1 MTKKFSA
8 ALGRSAL
15 PLLCVL
21 LLTASP
27 CVVAQARKSAPR
39 FADYHIREIYRGRN
53 ARVVLTK
60 DGWSFRTRLREAAR
74 DKPNFAGRYILT
86 AWGCGAGCQLGAVI
100 DAKTGRVYWLPHAAT
115 FDYDTDDYE
124 PIKFRRDSRLLI
136 IFGARDFD
144 DDADIDKDFGT
155 HYYVFERGRFK
166 QVYFVHKLP
175 HERETNR

>member
-1 MTKKFSA
+1 MPF
-8 ALGRSAL
+8 
-15 PLLCVL
+15 LCVL
-21 LLTASP
+21 LLAASP
-27 CVVAQARKSAPR
+27 GATHAQARKGAPR
-39 FADYHIREIYRGRN
+39 FADYKVREIYRGRN

-60 DGWSFRTRLREAAR
+60 DDWAFRTRLREAAR
-74 DKPNFAGRYILT
+74 NRPNFAGRYILT
-86 AWGCGAGCQLGAVI
+86 AWGCGAGCQIGAAI
-100 DAKTGRVYWLPHAAT
+100 DAKTGRVYWFPHAAT

-166 QVYFVHKLP
+166 QVYFIHKPP
-175 HERETNR
+175 HEGETNR